1 MKRKEI
7 GKNRLFGA
15 AFGSIGK
22 PSSMGKWCHKGV
34 L

>member
-22 PSSMGKWCHKGV
+22 PSLIGKGCQKGI